1 MLLPWTC
8 QSKKTQKCEQKMLDN
23 FALKN
28 ERNTCFE
35 MFDICFGSKKSKK
48 CSMDLLT
55 FLAMFLKYVPA
66 QRNVQW
72 RCALVLQL
80 SLWISRLPSFAPR
93 EKRHKTLCVV
103 FNRHLKFH
111 LCIFIFDVFFLYLY
125 LYLHASIC
133 FCIASYLE
141 VILCEWKMF
150 SPVFF
155 PKHNKISLKERSH

>member
-48 CSMDLLT
+48 CSMALLT

-72 RCALVLQL
+72 RCALALQL
-80 SLWISRLPSFAPR
+80 SLWISRLPSFADR
-93 EKRHKTLCVV
+93 EKKDTKRSVLYSIVILNFNFVSFLCMCFFHIYIYICTLL
-103 FNRHLKFH
+103 F
-111 LCIFIFDVFFLYLY
+111 VFFA
-125 LYLHASIC
+125 LH
-133 FCIASYLE
+133 CIS
-141 VILCEWKMF
+141 
-150 SPVFF
+150 
-155 PKHNKISLKERSH
+155 R